1 MQGITKGGLSHGE
14 RNRDRQRQK
23 GRKPQQPTLL
33 FLYLRCVTLGTGE
46 TDGHVVAEVKNPI
59 VPPAGY
65 NRSDGQLRPMRKS
78 ACDQPA
84 HEATIDLYARGR
96 GLSRS
101 DFCRVV
107 RPLHLRQH
115 DNCESC
121 AGKWLRNLG
130 QNTTSAHG
138 VLLREWPPVRRSKFL
153 RLHPE

>member
-1 MQGITKGGLSHGE
+1 MPGITKGGLSHGE

-33 FLYLRCVTLGTGE
+33 FLYLRCVTPGTGE

-78 ACDQPA
+78 ACDQLA
-84 HEATIDLYARGR
+84 HEATIDLYAHGR

-115 DNCESC
+115 DNCES
-121 AGKWLRNLG
+121 
-130 QNTTSAHG
+130 
-138 VLLREWPPVRRSKFL
+138 
-153 RLHPE
+153 